1 MDEIFSRNILID
13 KIQQKGQKKLNEAKI
28 LVAGLG
34 GLGSGVVAN
43 LASIGI
49 GTLGLLDCDKIE
61 KSNLN
66 RQFIH
71 KYCDIG
77 VNKTKSAQNWV
88 KNYHPEIQTCTY
100 NLKLDENNYENIF
113 QNYDIIVDCF
123 YSYVSKF
130 LLNQIAIKHNK
141 ILIHGGVSEFQGQ
154 VTTIVPKQTPCLN
167 CLFEDIKNL
176 NEYEIKGI
184 VSPIINII
192 ASIQASEVMK
202 IVLNFDNILKGKLL
216 TFNLLNYKLN
226 ILNFEKNKH
235 CKVCSQD

>member
-1 MDEIFSRNILID
+1 MNEIFSRNILID
-13 KIQQKGQKKLNEAKI
+13 KIGKEGQKKLNSAKV

-34 GLGSGVVAN
+34 GLGSGVIAN
-43 LASIGI
+43 LTSIGI
-49 GTLGLLDCDKIE
+49 GTMGLLDCDKIE

-77 VNKTKSAQNWV
+77 VEKTNSAQNWI
-88 KNYHPEIQTCTY
+88 KNYHPEIQTYTY
-100 NLKLDENNYENIF
+100 NLKLDECNYTNII

-123 YSYVSKF
+123 DSYISKF
-130 LLNQIAIKHNK
+130 LLNKIAVKNNK
-141 ILIHGGVSEFQGQ
+141 ILIHAGVSELQGQ
-154 VTTIVPKQTPCLN
+154 VTTIIPKQTPCLN

-202 IVLNFDNILKGKLL
+202 IILNFDNILKGKLL
-216 TFNLLNYKLN
+216 IFNLLNYKLN
-226 ILNFEKNKH
+226 ILDFEKNKD
-235 CKVCSQD
+235 CKICNQY